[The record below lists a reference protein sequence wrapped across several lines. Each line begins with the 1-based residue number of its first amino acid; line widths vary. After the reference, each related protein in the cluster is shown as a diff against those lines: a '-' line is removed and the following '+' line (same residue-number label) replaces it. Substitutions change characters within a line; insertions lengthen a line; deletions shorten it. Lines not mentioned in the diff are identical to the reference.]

1 MNEKCNMLYIIIRL
15 RQHVMRVRRPLN
27 SKLQYI
33 SSVERRKEYKKGKK
47 VFEFY
52 NRTPVVQYNIL

>member
-1 MNEKCNMLYIIIRL
+1 
-15 RQHVMRVRRPLN
+15 MRVRRPLN

-33 SSVERRKEYKKGKK
+33 SSVRRRKEYKKGKT

-52 NRTPVVQYNIL
+52 NGMPVVQYNILWAIPSYILMQYSFCCHE